1 MRLSVPAIVLSL
13 LFVLVPLSFCV
24 SPGNRPADAPQHAF
38 SADDF
43 DWRRMVPYL
52 YEAAGLPG
60 EQGIKTVLEN
70 SRVMRAHVANEVR
83 AKCKPGYN
91 RCDSSRVGFTVDGEA
106 TKRID
111 GIVREGMV
119 HRHKT
124 VSVDYALEG
133 QPFPFSEIA
142 VLKSDD
148 RRDAYLVLKFSNSAY
163 SVADL
168 QAKYGAPYDADIFQ
182 SYSVFKYRV
191 VNAQYTSKAV
201 FEVDPT
207 DGAVLE
213 VAISLKAKHGH

>member
-1 MRLSVPAIVLSL
+1 MKFGQSA
-13 LFVLVPLSFCV
+13 
-24 SPGNRPADAPQHAF
+24 SPD
-38 SADDF
+38 
-43 DWRRMVPYL
+43 
-52 YEAAGLPG
+52 
-60 EQGIKTVLEN
+60 T
-70 SRVMRAHVANEVR
+70 
-83 AKCKPGYN
+83 N
-91 RCDSSRVGFTVDGEA
+91 RCDSSRVGFTVNGEA

-168 QAKYGAPYDADIFQ
+168 QAKYQALLFTTLIFL
-182 SYSVFKYRV
+182 SRTAFL
-191 VNAQYTSKAV
+191 NT
-201 FEVDPT
+201 
-207 DGAVLE
+207 GW
-213 VAISLKAKHGH
+213 